1 MSNTEQI
8 HPSLR
13 KVEYWNPMDTETT
26 PLSPLPSSELRVK
39 VAEKLGWKVWS
50 DGPPDHDLLG
60 LHPARHQPD
69 DNPVAILHY
78 DTDLNACAEMEK
90 AIPEG
95 NSLNGRVAYTN
106 ALMRICGSHS
116 ECVFATA
123 RQRCLAFLKVMG

>member
-1 MSNTEQI
+1 MNYE
-8 HPSLR
+8 SLNN
-13 KVEYWNPMDTETT
+13 E
-26 PLSPLPSSELRVK
+26 ELRVK
-39 VAEKLGWKVWS
+39 VAEKLGYKRVQQFDYEDSFRLNRMWEK
-50 DGPPDHDLLG
+50 DGLLYEELVG
-60 LHPARHQPD
+60 LPNWP
-69 DNPVAILHY
+69 
-78 DTDLNACAEMEK
+78 TDLNACAEMEK